1 MKHFVLLLLILFLV
15 ACTSKLDK
23 PENEPALLDNSV
35 NVNLKI
41 GIEAFI
47 EKPEN
52 RNYLDSSCVKSNQ
65 GNYFN
70 FTYSKDSSYIE
81 FRNDKVHEA
90 VIKSKGQF
98 LNYGIEIGQE
108 RMEFE
113 AIFLRLFNRRRYPYM
128 SLTKNRIELG
138 CCEVGQSVWIFNFEN
153 QRLKSIFFTERE

>member
-70 FTYSKDSSYIE
+70 FTYSNS
-81 FRNDKVHEA
+81 
-90 VIKSKGQF
+90 
-98 LNYGIEIGQE
+98 
-108 RMEFE
+108 
-113 AIFLRLFNRRRYPYM
+113 P
-128 SLTKNRIELG
+128 
-138 CCEVGQSVWIFNFEN
+138 
-153 QRLKSIFFTERE
+153 